1 VRRDFLA
8 DVSRDR
14 FHRAHKY
21 QPHLRDGM
29 EQSHTAHSNQP
40 HAEKALDCGVA
51 AEGAV
56 IRNSKRAGKI
66 DGERGKQGGI
76 NEASVKAAY

>member
-1 VRRDFLA
+1 
-8 DVSRDR
+8 
-14 FHRAHKY
+14 
-21 QPHLRDGM
+21 
-29 EQSHTAHSNQP
+29 
-40 HAEKALDCGVA
+40 LDCGVA

-66 DGERGKQGGI
+66 DSERGKQGGI